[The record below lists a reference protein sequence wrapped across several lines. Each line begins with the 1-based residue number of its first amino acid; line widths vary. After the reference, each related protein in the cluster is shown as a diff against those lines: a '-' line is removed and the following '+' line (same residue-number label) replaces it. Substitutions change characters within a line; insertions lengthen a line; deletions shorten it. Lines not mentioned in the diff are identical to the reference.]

1 MSTDDEREYIE
12 CAACR
17 LREATRKCVGKESQ
31 RIKPEIQS
39 FGSSQRVTVHCSR
52 PLCNECADMANLCP
66 SCRVAA
72 GLPDLRQLVLL

>member
-17 LREATRKCVGKESQ
+17 RCEATRKCVGKSC
-31 RIKPEIQS
+31 
-39 FGSSQRVTVHCSR
+39 VR